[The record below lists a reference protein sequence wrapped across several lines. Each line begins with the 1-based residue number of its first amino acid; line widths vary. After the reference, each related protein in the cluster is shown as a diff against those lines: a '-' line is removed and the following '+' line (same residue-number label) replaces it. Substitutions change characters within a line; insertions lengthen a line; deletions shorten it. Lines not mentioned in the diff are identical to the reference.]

1 MKMLLF
7 IKPIFWLGIICYG
20 LFTPP
25 GNLPRTALFN
35 IPHFDK
41 LVHFGLFFVFCLLL
55 FRPFKRLKK
64 NHLILAPFIS
74 LILAAA
80 LESAQHII
88 TSSRS
93 SNVYDFLANA
103 AGIFAATLVFQFL
116 ISGRKLEKYV

>member
-1 MKMLLF
+1 MKFLLF
-7 IKPIFWLGIICYG
+7 LKPIIWLAIICYG

-25 GNLPRTALFN
+25 GNLPQTALFK

-55 FRPFKRLKK
+55 FRPFKELKK
-64 NHLILAPFIS
+64 NHLLLAPFIS

-93 SNVYDFLANA
+93 SNVYDFIANA
-103 AGIFAATLVFQFL
+103 AGIITAAVVFQLL
-116 ISGRKLEKYV
+116 IANRSREKYF